1 MESLLIALFLILFIY
16 LVFQMCRESDAGESP
31 VHPET
36 DFDKSAAV
44 LDEISKLGNRD
55 LYRLKD
61 ALYDLKSA
69 LNKLDERQGLRKPG
83 TGLSCKTAGMPKKN
97 EGRQSLRKTLRA
109 INEMENNEIEH
120 RKPSFSKFQCF
131 IIQFA
136 LILITLLL
144 ILH

>member
-1 MESLLIALFLILFIY
+1 MESLLIALFLILFVY

-44 LDEISKLGNRD
+44 LDEISKLRDRD

-69 LNKLDERQGLRKPG
+69 LDEGQGPRKPG
-83 TGLSCKTAGMPKKN
+83 AGLSCKTAGIPKIK
-97 EGRQSLRKTLRA
+97 ERRQSLKKTLRA
-109 INEMENNEIEH
+109 INEMEKKEIEH

-136 LILITLLL
+136 LILITLLV
-144 ILH
+144 ILL